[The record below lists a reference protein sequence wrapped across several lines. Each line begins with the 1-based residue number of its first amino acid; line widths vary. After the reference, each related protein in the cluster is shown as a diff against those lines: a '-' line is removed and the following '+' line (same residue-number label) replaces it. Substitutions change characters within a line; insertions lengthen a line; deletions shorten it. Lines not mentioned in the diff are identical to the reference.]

1 MQRGAEMMTIEYK
14 GHLIELY
21 SESDDAGEYWC
32 ARLNGVPVCCYA
44 LSAKT
49 ALATVRL
56 LID

>member
-1 MQRGAEMMTIEYK
+1 MMALWYK
-14 GHLIELY
+14 GHLIELCRDA
-21 SESDDAGEYWC
+21 DDCGEYWN
-32 ARLNGVPVCCYA
+32 AKLDGVPVCCYA